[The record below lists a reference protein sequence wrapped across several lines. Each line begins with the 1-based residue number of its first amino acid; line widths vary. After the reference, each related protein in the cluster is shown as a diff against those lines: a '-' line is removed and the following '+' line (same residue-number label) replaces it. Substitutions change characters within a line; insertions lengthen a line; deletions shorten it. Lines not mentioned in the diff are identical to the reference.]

1 MKSLMMILISILL
14 VLSITACKT
23 GGSVQNANGT
33 GNDRDNLEF
42 PISAESELINEQHNE
57 LNSAEENKAEDETS
71 VSSFTGEEQNE
82 INTGFTLV
90 YSGFKIYMDQNI
102 NDVLVALGEP
112 LGVFEAPSCAFDGI
126 DRIFSYPGIQI
137 HTYPVGDEDFVHTI
151 SIRDDSV
158 LIKSDN
164 YASSTL
170 FFHLGSSWDA
180 VKSIFGTDYHRDFDM
195 FTFTRG
201 NTTLAFLVE
210 DDMVTAI
217 TYGLTII
224 NT

>member
-1 MKSLMMILISILL
+1 MKIILI
-14 VLSITACKT
+14 LSIFLLTSLVACIPENTSTKVEISVT
-23 GGSVQNANGT
+23 GQEAPEAS
-33 GNDRDNLEF
+33 E
-42 PISAESELINEQHNE
+42 PIEQEPIVDESEDIIEADFDDE
-57 LNSAEENKAEDETS
+57 DGYEDE
-71 VSSFTGEEQNE
+71 NP
-82 INTGFTLV
+82 GFTLEF
-90 YSGFKIYMDQNI
+90 SGFTIYMDQNM
-102 NDVLVALGEP
+102 NDVLAALGEP